1 MRRYDLG
8 EPVTLRR
15 EVYDLDGELTDATV
29 NLTVVKPEG
38 GTYNATVTRTSLGIY
53 DATVP
58 ASEVDEYGPYSGQ
71 WRTSGEFE
79 DETEVRW
86 YVADEGDD
94 LPPLA
99 SVEQLGRKL
108 GYTPEPGDG
117 EYDRA
122 ASILDEASELIRDKA
137 GKTWTTST
145 GALEP
150 IPSRVRVICIAAAYR
165 AFTNPEALSQRSI
178 GDSSK
183 SFDRT
188 GREGGEAVY
197 LTDDEVRRVR
207 KAAGASSF
215 NSVTLVSPY
224 GGTPADPWEQV
235 LAE

>member
-8 EPVTLRR
+8 DPVSLRR
-15 EVYDLDGELTDATV
+15 EVFDLDGEPVDATV
-29 NLTVVKPEG
+29 QFSVTKPSG
-38 GTYNATVTRTSLGIY
+38 DTHTATVTRTDLGIY
-53 DATVP
+53 DVTVP
-58 ASEVDEYGPYSGQ
+58 AAQLDEYGPYTGEWRVSGVV
-71 WRTSGEFE
+71 E
-79 DETEVRW
+79 DVAEVRW

-108 GYTPEPGDG
+108 GYQPE
-117 EYDRA
+117 ESEFDRA

-137 GKTWTTST
+137 GKTWTTAT

-150 IPSRVRVICIAAAYR
+150 VPNRVRVICIAAAYR

-207 KAAGASSF
+207 KAAGTSSF
-215 NSVTLVSPY
+215 NSVTLVTTF
-224 GGTPADPWEQV
+224 GGSRVDPWEAVQ
-235 LAE
+235 AE

>member
-8 EPVTLRR
+8 DPVTLRR
-15 EVYDLDGELTDATV
+15 EVTDLDGNPVDATV
-29 NLTVVKPEG
+29 QLVVTKPSGE
-38 GTYNATVTRTSLGIY
+38 TYTAAVTRTDVGIY

-58 ASEVDEYGPYSGQ
+58 ASEGDEYGPYRGE
-71 WRTSGEFE
+71 WFVSGEFE
-79 DETEVRW
+79 DVGEVRW

-99 SVEQLGRKL
+99 SVEQLSRKL
-108 GYTPEPGDG
+108 GYTPEGG

-122 ASILDEASELIRDKA
+122 ASILDEASELIRDKG

-145 GALEP
+145 GALESVP
-150 IPSRVRVICIAAAYR
+150 NRVRTICVAAAYR

-183 SFDRT
+183 SYDRS

-197 LTDDEVRRVR
+197 LTDDEVRRIR
-207 KAAGASSF
+207 KAAGTSSF

-224 GGTPADPWEQV
+224 DGSALDPWEVVQ
-235 LAE
+235 AE